1 MKKLYAS
8 LLGLS
13 LIWGTSFLFIK
24 LLVPTLGPLGTVFG
38 RCLFGAFAL
47 LLIMVLFKARE
58 LMQLKKMPW
67 LPIVLVSLFNNAV
80 PWLLIAYSE
89 TKITS
94 SLASV
99 INASTPIFTVIVGSL
114 FFASRLKFW
123 QWGGIFTGF
132 IGILVILNLNVE
144 QFLKEN
150 LLGAGTMLGATL
162 CYGIGAHMA
171 KRYLNG
177 ISVMMTSFSTL
188 FVSAIFSFVFIL
200 FTDQSVLSQL
210 FEWKIFFSLI
220 GLGVFGSGIA
230 YLLYYYMVKEGGAEF
245 ASLVTY
251 IVPVSAIIWGF
262 FLLGEKIT
270 ANMIAGLLLV
280 FSGIYLITFKSGQQ
294 KIQEKKTA

>member
-1 MKKLYAS
+1 MRKLYAS

-24 LLVPTLGPLGTVFG
+24 LLVHSLGPLGTVFG
-38 RCLFGAFAL
+38 RCLFGAGAL
-47 LLIMVLFKARE
+47 LLIMILFNAKE
-58 LMQLKKMPW
+58 LSGLKKLPW
-67 LPIVLVSLFNNAV
+67 LAIVLVSLFNNAV

-114 FFASRLKFW
+114 FFASRLKFR
-123 QWGGIFTGF
+123 QWGGIFIGF
-132 IGILVILNLNVE
+132 IGILVILNLTVE

-150 LLGAGTMLGATL
+150 LLGTGTMLGATL

-188 FVSAIFSFVFIL
+188 LVSAIFSFVFIL
-200 FTDQSVLSQL
+200 FSDHLVLSQL
-210 FEWKIFFSLI
+210 FDLKIFFSLI

-262 FLLGEKIT
+262 FLLGENIT

-280 FSGIYLITFKSGQQ
+280 FFGIYLITFKKGKQ